1 MSPVHALFGL
11 HIVRRGLI
19 FIDLAV
25 AQVAALGVSV
35 AIAYGHDA
43 NSPEAYKFAVAS
55 ALTGALLISL
65 SRFRLGRVPH
75 EALIGVVYVLST
87 AASIIVLECAP
98 SGHGLEELKDMLA
111 GNIIFVGNAE
121 VKSTAITYGV
131 IMAVLLALW
140 RPITQVTLTK
150 DDPDRSKLKTLLLDF
165 AFYGLLAIVVAS
177 SVKVAGV
184 LVVFSWLVMPA
195 IIAFFFIEKIGWAA
209 AVAIPI
215 GILGSIG
222 GLLLSFYAP
231 ALHFGHE
238 TPTHDAIE
246 SAGAQGWPSG
256 PAIVAVLG
264 VAVILAYIVKLFFP
278 DRNVVALTNGGVAQ
292 NES

>member
-1 MSPVHALFGL
+1 MRIG
-11 HIVRRGLI
+11 G
-19 FIDLAV
+19 DDGE
-25 AQVAALGVSV
+25 ALGVSV

-55 ALTGALLISL
+55 ALFGAFLISL

-111 GNIIFVGNAE
+111 GNIIFVSNAD
-121 VKSTAITYGV
+121 VKSTAMTFGIIT
-131 IMAVLLALW
+131 VLLLAMW
-140 RPITQVTLTK
+140 RPITAVTLAK
-150 DDPDRSKLKTLLLDF
+150 DDPNRSKLKTVLLDF
-165 AFYGLLAIVVAS
+165 AFYGLLAIMVAS

-195 IIAFFFIEKIGWAA
+195 VIAFFFIERIGWAA
-209 AVAIPI
+209 ALALPV

-222 GLLLSFYAP
+222 GLLLSYNAP
-231 ALHFGHE
+231 ALHFGHD
-238 TPTHDAIE
+238 TAHDAVE
-246 SAGAQGWPSG
+246 SAGTQGWPSG
-256 PAIVAVLG
+256 PAIVTCLG
-264 VAVILAYIVKLFFP
+264 VAVILAYLVKLFLP
-278 DRNVVALTNGGVAQ
+278 DRQVIVEENGNGGLALS
-292 NES
+292 ES